1 MKKARNGDVQPGFM
15 GVSLQHARYF
25 RQLRRLQSL
34 CCILQKDTLTWNGT
48 INRDE
53 TWRAIRCA
61 VGFPGVFG
69 LWWGR
74 NGLQPTV
81 TAPLPLWCPSLD
93 FLQGLFQGFHQYM
106 QRYEASLISHRYQ
119 FAKQRRVNH
128 MSYVFQDC
136 KEDPLPQADTLIDRV
151 AVDVEETRSEDNSL
165 VLVHPVSL
173 LPDVPVVVDGHVVQ
187 VVAHAE
193 DQVWLDTLPDVKPG
207 SVLTQE
213 RALVTD
219 EAILQRF
226 AAVWT
231 SRRVKHAHVQPGQW
245 DQICG
250 FLERTAR
257 PLTWKHTPWTLE
269 RLDLAIRQKKPRA
282 AKGPDGVSQPD
293 LLALPPQARV
303 VLMEFFVAVEAGS
316 SWPAQLASGFVT
328 SLAKHASAQS
338 VDEFRP
344 VAVYSL
350 PYRIW
355 SSERARKALQS
366 IACLLPESIKGG
378 VPQRQ
383 AKSIWFELAYTL
395 EKAYLDGQGLHGLL
409 MDIQKCFNNIPRQP
423 LWYALKLLGFPVSIL
438 RAWVSFVSGQTRRF
452 RVRQSVGEPLPSN
465 CGLPE
470 GCALSV
476 FGMAIVDWM
485 LDWWLQGLDVTVDLR
500 TFVDDWGVLFR
511 DASALGRVW
520 SAMEQFTGHLHLAI
534 DMKKAR
540 LWSTEAEARRE
551 FRDSSI
557 EVTLAARNLGAH
569 QNFSRHSH
577 NAELQK
583 RLAQMPQVWIRLKA
597 SHASYKQKIMVIH
610 MMAWPRALH
619 GITVVHLGESHFK
632 VLRSGA
638 ARSLKADR
646 KGANPYLHLASTHF
660 QTDPEAWAILQ
671 TFRDVR
677 ELGTRAQVEPTL
689 GLFATSLDKLPN
701 NGPSAILLSRLRR
714 LGWGVGSQGLIQD
727 RFGTFSLMSIA
738 WDELLLRFK
747 YAWGHVLSTELA
759 HRNTFH
765 GLDKVDLSEL
775 YGALAS
781 FGPVDQV
788 FLRCHLDGTLFTQNG
803 RAKFSAGVTSQCPW
817 CSATDGFHHRAWI
830 CPHFA
835 PCRAH
840 LTQEQLDALALLPPC
855 LRDHGWSVTVA
866 EWEVFAVWLLQDD
879 GLCRM
884 SPVEPSVRSLPHLL
898 EVFVDGTSA
907 CPHEPKLRFAAWAA
921 TVVPGGV
928 GTLDNQFLMGG
939 YVKGFSQTP
948 FRAEL
953 TAVLQVTIWAV
964 QRRRAIRIWCDCQ
977 GVVKGFLRITRGRSP
992 RRNAPH
998 SGLWGL
1004 LYEVLQGF
1012 EHLVQIRKVVSHG
1025 SLRSSTGP
1033 LEDWAYWHNNV
1044 TDAAAE
1050 GVNYRRPSA
1059 FWRDWVIL
1067 NGALSFHRKLHRAIL
1082 LVLLQTSRMANV
1094 RSSRPVAMH
1103 VVPQAVIVEPTLPA
1117 EWKIPGSL
1125 VKRYGA
1131 DNLAQLHT
1139 WWTRWGPAM
1148 MQGDQ
1153 PLTYIS
1159 GVQLFLSFQLHTGYE
1174 GPWCHNKKWYSRAE
1188 DAPVSARRPWGERVK
1203 LFLLLFRSYLK
1214 GNKVILSQR
1223 MTRPHSAA
1231 VAKWLICYRLRWP
1244 TEMVDYI
1251 DSHVFTSLGRQACN
1265 AADLAALR
1273 ATQTG

>member
-1 MKKARNGDVQPGFM
+1 MWQGGGSASQAHSYVPVSSEESTQWGCATWIYGGQPATCQ
-15 GVSLQHARYF
+15 VLPSAAAASVTV
-25 RQLRRLQSL
+25 SL

-485 LDWWLQGLDVTVDLR
+485 LDWWLQGL
-500 TFVDDWGVLFR
+500 GCY
-511 DASALGRVW
+511 G
-520 SAMEQFTGHLHLAI
+520 GLA
-534 DMKKAR
+534 
-540 LWSTEAEARRE
+540 
-551 FRDSSI
+551 
-557 EVTLAARNLGAH
+557 
-569 QNFSRHSH
+569 
-577 NAELQK
+577 
-583 RLAQMPQVWIRLKA
+583 
-597 SHASYKQKIMVIH
+597 
-610 MMAWPRALH
+610 
-619 GITVVHLGESHFK
+619 
-632 VLRSGA
+632 
-638 ARSLKADR
+638 
-646 KGANPYLHLASTHF
+646 YLC
-660 QTDPEAWAILQ
+660 
-671 TFRDVR
+671 
-677 ELGTRAQVEPTL
+677 G
-689 GLFATSLDKLPN
+689 
-701 NGPSAILLSRLRR
+701 
-714 LGWGVGSQGLIQD
+714 
-727 RFGTFSLMSIA
+727 
-738 WDELLLRFK
+738 
-747 YAWGHVLSTELA
+747 
-759 HRNTFH
+759 
-765 GLDKVDLSEL
+765 
-775 YGALAS
+775 
-781 FGPVDQV
+781 
-788 FLRCHLDGTLFTQNG
+788 
-803 RAKFSAGVTSQCPW
+803 
-817 CSATDGFHHRAWI
+817 
-830 CPHFA
+830 
-835 PCRAH
+835 
-840 LTQEQLDALALLPPC
+840 
-855 LRDHGWSVTVA
+855 
-866 EWEVFAVWLLQDD
+866 
-879 GLCRM
+879 
-884 SPVEPSVRSLPHLL
+884 
-898 EVFVDGTSA
+898 
-907 CPHEPKLRFAAWAA
+907 
-921 TVVPGGV
+921 
-928 GTLDNQFLMGG
+928 
-939 YVKGFSQTP
+939 
-948 FRAEL
+948 
-953 TAVLQVTIWAV
+953 
-964 QRRRAIRIWCDCQ
+964 
-977 GVVKGFLRITRGRSP
+977 
-992 RRNAPH
+992 
-998 SGLWGL
+998 
-1004 LYEVLQGF
+1004 
-1012 EHLVQIRKVVSHG
+1012 
-1025 SLRSSTGP
+1025 
-1033 LEDWAYWHNNV
+1033 
-1044 TDAAAE
+1044 
-1050 GVNYRRPSA
+1050 
-1059 FWRDWVIL
+1059 
-1067 NGALSFHRKLHRAIL
+1067 
-1082 LVLLQTSRMANV
+1082 
-1094 RSSRPVAMH
+1094 
-1103 VVPQAVIVEPTLPA
+1103 
-1117 EWKIPGSL
+1117 
-1125 VKRYGA
+1125 
-1131 DNLAQLHT
+1131 
-1139 WWTRWGPAM
+1139 
-1148 MQGDQ
+1148 
-1153 PLTYIS
+1153 
-1159 GVQLFLSFQLHTGYE
+1159 
-1174 GPWCHNKKWYSRAE
+1174 
-1188 DAPVSARRPWGERVK
+1188 
-1203 LFLLLFRSYLK
+1203 
-1214 GNKVILSQR
+1214 
-1223 MTRPHSAA
+1223 
-1231 VAKWLICYRLRWP
+1231 
-1244 TEMVDYI
+1244 
-1251 DSHVFTSLGRQACN
+1251 
-1265 AADLAALR
+1265 
-1273 ATQTG
+1273 